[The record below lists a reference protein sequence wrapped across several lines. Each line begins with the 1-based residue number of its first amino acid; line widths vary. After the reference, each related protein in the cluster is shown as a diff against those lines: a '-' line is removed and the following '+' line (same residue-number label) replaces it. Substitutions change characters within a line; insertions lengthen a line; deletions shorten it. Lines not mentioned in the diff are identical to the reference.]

1 MYSFNSIH
9 NYYIILAL
17 LTSVQQTRTATR
29 DRLLENTDIVRLE
42 MSVLGGPGL
51 FVITDLRGTAMMFF
65 SIVDLFLDSLYSDL
79 LL

>member
-65 SIVDLFLDSLYSDL
+65 L
-79 LL
+79 LLISF